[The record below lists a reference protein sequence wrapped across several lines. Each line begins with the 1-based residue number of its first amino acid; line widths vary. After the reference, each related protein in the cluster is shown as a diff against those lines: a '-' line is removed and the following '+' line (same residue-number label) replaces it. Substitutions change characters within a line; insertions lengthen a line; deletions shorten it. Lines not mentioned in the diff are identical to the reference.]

1 MSRGRTTSTP
11 QSARSVNN
19 PSNLGTFD
27 RLSLRIIEGN
37 LGPVYKPVGRAD
49 TSVTSNGGVGGGTY
63 NHWYSVELAVPAWI
77 ILTKGPNKP
86 RDLNI
91 SVYDTNKIE
100 RPGRIIFQKDTI
112 SQEVAIANFSFDP
125 ASLTVSLPSEQLKAL
140 TDFSQS
146 LSGETFNYYPYFDT
160 VAATGSDLYNKYE
173 AYRLDKGDE
182 MYYPLPVG
190 RYLICISMTRNEPR
204 SYEVGMVIEP
214 KDDII
219 FILCEDTPVVNLGL
233 EERLGGANNFNIP
246 SPVTSGVV
254 IPSGSNAFSNILCAI
269 EAPAGQVTV
278 TNPQQWLITI
288 DPGSG
293 STFSGNF
300 LGEAPPEFFDTFHDH
315 SLSDWTAA
323 WQRDNRP
330 TDQLPVIFIPL
341 VNRR

>member
-27 RLSLRIIEGN
+27 RLSLRVIKGN

-49 TSVTSNGGVGGGTY
+49 TSFISNGGIGGGTY

-100 RPGRIIFQKDTI
+100 RPGRLIFQKDTI

-125 ASLTVSLPSEQLKAL
+125 ASLTVSLPPEQLKTL
-140 TDFSQS
+140 TGFTQS

-160 VAATGSDLYNKYE
+160 VAATGSDLYNTYE

-182 MYYPLPVG
+182 MYY
-190 RYLICISMTRNEPR
+190 TRNNLKYVLVKPNKR
-204 SYEVGMVIEP
+204 KVKAI
-214 KDDII
+214 KD
-219 FILCEDTPVVNLGL
+219 FPLLFGRCWKSF
-233 EERLGGANNFNIP
+233 EEANNMNEVPFK
-246 SPVTSGVV
+246 V
-254 IPSGSNAFSNILCAI
+254 
-269 EAPAGQVTV
+269 
-278 TNPQQWLITI
+278 
-288 DPGSG
+288 
-293 STFSGNF
+293 
-300 LGEAPPEFFDTFHDH
+300 
-315 SLSDWTAA
+315 
-323 WQRDNRP
+323 RD
-330 TDQLPVIFIPL
+330 
-341 VNRR
+341 